1 MSLSFAG
8 SVGMGLGGAGQSLQR
23 GMEMASEEMRAE
35 VAQRF
40 EFHPATEVTGMW
52 HDAVRVKH
60 RELALW
66 IADNLPES
74 RERALALTAL
84 QESMMWCNAT
94 VAYRK

>member
-1 MSLSFAG
+1 
-8 SVGMGLGGAGQSLQR
+8 
-23 GMEMASEEMRAE
+23 MASEGMWAE
-35 VAQRF
+35 VTQRF
-40 EFHPATEVTGMW
+40 DFHPATEVTAPQ
-52 HDAVRVKH
+52 HNAVRVQH

-66 IADNLPES
+66 ITANLPES